1 MTPARTAA
9 RPDAFDAH
17 PDTPF
22 FSHQEHFA
30 LVASTNDA
38 VAGWL
43 AQGTPEVCLATAD
56 EQVRGRGREGRTW
69 TAPAGSSLLLSLG
82 FRPAWLSPE
91 RTWRLAA
98 VVSLAMADAAEE
110 VAGLADGAIR
120 LKWPNDLVVEFERTP
135 APDADATEMGGEA
148 GTEAGGEAG
157 TEARGE
163 AGTPA
168 GLDAGRIAR
177 PESAIRKLAGVL
189 GETSGLGTG
198 DPRVVIGIGINA
210 DWRREDFPPDLA
222 AGMTSLRD
230 ASGGRPVDRV
240 HLLDA
245 FLGRLE
251 ARVEGLRR
259 GHFALSDWQE
269 RQVTTGRLVDLV
281 YPDARRVTVAALDV
295 DARTGGLVVDDAG
308 TERVIHSAE
317 ILHVRMA
324 RAAIPAAN
332 PGIGV

>member
-9 RPDAFDAH
+9 RPDALDAH
-17 PDTPF
+17 ADAPF
-22 FSHQEHFA
+22 FSRQQHFA
-30 LVASTNDA
+30 SVASTNDA

-43 AQGTPEVCLATAD
+43 MHGTPEVCLATAD
-56 EQVRGRGREGRTW
+56 EQTSGRGREGRTW

-82 FRPAWLSPE
+82 FRPTWLAPE

-120 LKWPNDLVVEFERTP
+120 LKWPNDLVVEFER
-135 APDADATEMGGEA
+135 APDSGPAKAEAAHSGGAAADPAAADDAAAATE
-148 GTEAGGEAG
+148 
-157 TEARGE
+157 
-163 AGTPA
+163 PA
-168 GLDAGRIAR
+168 TGAR

-189 GETSGLGTG
+189 GETSGLGTD

-210 DWRREDFPPDLA
+210 DWRRSDFPPDLA
-222 AGMTSLRD
+222 AGMTSLLD

-240 HLLDA
+240 QLLDA

-251 ARVEGLRR
+251 MRVEGLRQD
-259 GHFALSDWQE
+259 HFALSDWQE

-281 YPDARRVTVAALDV
+281 YPDASRVTVTALGV
-295 DARTGGLVVDDAG
+295 DAHTGGLVVDDAG
-308 TERVIHSAE
+308 TECVIHSAE
-317 ILHVRMA
+317 ILHVRL
-324 RAAIPAAN
+324 AAAAVA
-332 PGIGV
+332 GTRV

>member
-9 RPDAFDAH
+9 RPDALDAH
-17 PDTPF
+17 ADAPF
-22 FSHQEHFA
+22 FSRQQHFA
-30 LVASTNDA
+30 SVASTNDA

-43 AQGTPEVCLATAD
+43 MHGTPEVCLATAD
-56 EQVRGRGREGRTW
+56 EQTSGRGREGRTW

-82 FRPAWLSPE
+82 FRPTWLAPE

-120 LKWPNDLVVEFERTP
+120 LKWPNDLVVEFERAPDSGPANSQAPPYGGAPP
-135 APDADATEMGGEA
+135 APPPPAPPPPATE
-148 GTEAGGEAG
+148 
-157 TEARGE
+157 
-163 AGTPA
+163 PA
-168 GLDAGRIAR
+168 TGAR

-189 GETSGLGTG
+189 GETSGLGTD

-210 DWRREDFPPDLA
+210 DWRRSDFPPDLA
-222 AGMTSLRD
+222 AGMTSLLD

-240 HLLDA
+240 QLLDA

-251 ARVEGLRR
+251 MRVEGLRQD
-259 GHFALSDWQE
+259 HFALSDWQE

-281 YPDARRVTVAALDV
+281 YPDASRVTVTALGV
-295 DARTGGLVVDDAG
+295 DAHTGGLVVDDAG
-308 TERVIHSAE
+308 TECVIHSAE
-317 ILHVRMA
+317 ILHVRL
-324 RAAIPAAN
+324 AAAAVA
-332 PGIGV
+332 GTRV